1 MKVGPMSSFVSLD
14 STADAAAEAGICGV
28 GVEGGRR
35 ELDESKVGVDEAITS
50 KQRPCAP
57 VADGGTRY
65 LMMAA
70 AASLNAFALSVGSD
84 VDEREEVGKV
94 AAATECHQVPSRCPY
109 LRP

>member
-57 VADGGTRY
+57 ALVKVADGGTR
-65 LMMAA
+65 
-70 AASLNAFALSVGSD
+70 
-84 VDEREEVGKV
+84 
-94 AAATECHQVPSRCPY
+94 
-109 LRP
+109 